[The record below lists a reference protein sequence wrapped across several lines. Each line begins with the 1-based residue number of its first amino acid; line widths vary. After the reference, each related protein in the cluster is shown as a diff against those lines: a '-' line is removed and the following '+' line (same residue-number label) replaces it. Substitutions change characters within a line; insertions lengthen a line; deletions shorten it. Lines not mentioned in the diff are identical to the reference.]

1 MARKNKRRKQQASKR
16 KKRRAGSQVRRQAP
30 QKPRRKH
37 PLLRLLLLLLL
48 LFLLLLGY
56 RMAGSPYG
64 GIMDIPWPESLK
76 PYAKSVDDAL
86 PDEDDLTAF
95 TKALQ
100 QLDVQPQLQ
109 GLRQFA
115 ESLPGRAEAL
125 RNDFLAAIG
134 ADMPDNLPIISTSP
148 PAAQPTAPSQPVS
161 GSFAVHYLD
170 VGQADAALILCDG
183 KVMMIDGG
191 NAADSSFVYSYLKNT
206 MGISH
211 IDVMIATHPHEDH
224 IGGLSGA
231 LNACTVGTVY
241 SPVTQWDT
249 KVFANLIKYADKRSV
264 SLTVPKVGESFTLGQ
279 AKVTFLSP
287 AKAYEETNDL
297 SIVVRVEYGGT
308 SFLFTGDAEWE
319 PEHDM
324 ISSGRTLRSTV
335 LKVGHHGSSSSTSYV
350 FLREVMPEYAIIS
363 VGRDNTYGHPTETV
377 LSRLLDAGCKI
388 YRTDELGTIICQSD
402 GQTLSFTNV
411 H

>member
-1 MARKNKRRKQQASKR
+1 MARKNKHRKQQAGKR
-16 KKRRAGSQVRRQAP
+16 IKRRTGSQVQKQAQ
-30 QKPRRKH
+30 QKARKKH
-37 PLLRLLLLLLL
+37 PLLRFLLLLLL
-48 LFLLLLGY
+48 LFLLLLCY

-64 GIMDIPWPESLK
+64 GIMDIPWPENLK
-76 PYAKSVDDAL
+76 PYARSIDSAL
-86 PDEDDLTAF
+86 PDEDDYAAL

-100 QLDVQPQLQ
+100 QFDIQPRLQ

-115 ESLPGRAEAL
+115 GSLPERAEAL
-125 RNDFLAAIG
+125 RNDFFAAIG
-134 ADMPDNLPIISTSP
+134 AAVSDGLSLLPAAS
-148 PAAQPTAPSQPVS
+148 PAAQPTALPQSVS
-161 GSFAVHYLD
+161 GSFAVHFLD
-170 VGQADAALILCDG
+170 VGQADASLILCDG

-249 KVFANLIKYADKRSV
+249 KVFANLVKYADKRGV
-264 SLTVPKVGESFTLGQ
+264 SLTVPKVGESFMLGQ

-287 AKAYEETNDL
+287 AKAYKETNDL

-350 FLREVMPEYAIIS
+350 FLREIMPEYAIIS

-377 LSRLLDAGCKI
+377 LSRLRDAGCKI

-402 GQTLSFTNV
+402 GQALSFTNV